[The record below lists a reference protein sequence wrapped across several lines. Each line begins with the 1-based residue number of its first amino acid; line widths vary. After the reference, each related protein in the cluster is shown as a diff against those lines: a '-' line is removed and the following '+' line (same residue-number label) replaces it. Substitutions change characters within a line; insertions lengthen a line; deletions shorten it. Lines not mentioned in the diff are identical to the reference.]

1 VADQEADRDVPHD
14 VHDPNPGRGAEQPR
28 PGNPADSDAQTGEIV
43 AGLTLEQKAALCL
56 GSDFWHTAP
65 VPEQQIPSI
74 LFSDGPHGLRTQA
87 ADAAT
92 ADTDADPG
100 DIVPATCFPTAS
112 ALGSSWDR
120 TLCAEVGAALGQ
132 EARRAGVAVVLGPG
146 LNMKRNP
153 LCGRNFEYFSEDP
166 VHTGELATAM
176 VNGIQ
181 SRGVGA
187 SVKHFAANN
196 QETDRMRISAEV
208 DQRSLREIYLP
219 AFERVIAGAR
229 PWTVMCS
236 YNRINGC
243 YASQHHWLL
252 DDLLRTDWGFTGL
265 VVSDW
270 GAVHDRVAA
279 LRAGLDLEMPPA
291 LGHSDVAIMQAIR
304 SGELDEATL
313 DRSVTRLLDLVRT
326 AQQAPDVHTGGTDPE
341 HHQLAR
347 RAASQCA
354 VLVKNDGPLLPLD
367 PRATMKIAV
376 IGELAQQ
383 PRFQGS
389 GSSRVNATSVDIPL
403 TEMMAL
409 AGPDVAIDF
418 APGYSL
424 DKSAADEGL
433 RNEAV
438 AAALEADVVV
448 VFLGLDAAAES
459 EGFDREHMNLPG
471 NQTEL
476 MAALGETG
484 RRLAAVL
491 MNGSAV
497 VVEDWQHHADA
508 ILECW
513 LGGQAVGGAIADLI
527 FGRENPGGKL
537 AETIPKRLADTP
549 SYLNFPGEAGTVRY
563 GEGVFIGYR
572 GYDELDLQVS
582 YPFGHGLSY
591 TDFWIDDPEIA
602 VTGSVAGNDLN
613 VVVTTTVSNTGDRAG
628 AEVVQLYVADPV
640 SDVARPI
647 RELKDFAKL
656 YLQPGQRQTV
666 SFQLGTRAFAYW
678 SQRLAGWVVEA
689 GEFRI
694 SVGFSSRNLAPAQS
708 IFLDAPR
715 SQPPLTA
722 ASTLNEWLEDPDG
735 RNILESDPGAA
746 EGLHGMDDETLM
758 MAGSMPMS
766 TLASFGQMRFGHQ
779 DLDRLVGQLDGR
791 PADRSSQE

>member
-1 VADQEADRDVPHD
+1 MADQEADRDVPHD
-14 VHDPNPGRGAEQPR
+14 ADDPNPGRGAEQPA
-28 PGNPADSDAQTGEIV
+28 PGNPAGSDAQTGEIV

-65 VPEQQIPSI
+65 VPGRQIPSI

-92 ADTDADPG
+92 ADPDADPG
-100 DIVPATCFPTAS
+100 AIVPATCFPTAA

-120 TLCAEVGAALGQ
+120 TLCAEVGAALGR
-132 EARRAGVAVVLGPG
+132 EARRTGVAVVLGPG
-146 LNMKRNP
+146 VTMKRNP

-166 VHTGELATAM
+166 AHAGELGTAM
-176 VNGIQ
+176 VKGIQ

-187 SVKHFAANN
+187 SVKHFTANN
-196 QETDRMRISAEV
+196 QETDRMRISAEI
-208 DQRSLREIYLP
+208 DHRSLREIYLP
-219 AFERVIAGAR
+219 AFERVITGAR

-252 DDLLRTDWGFTGL
+252 DELLRSEWGFAGL

-291 LGHSDVAIMQAIR
+291 LGHSDAAVVAAIQ
-304 SGELDEATL
+304 SGELDETTL
-313 DRSVTRLLDLVRT
+313 DRSVTRVLELVRK
-326 AQQAPDVHTGGTDPE
+326 AQPEHLADTDGTNAD
-341 HHQLAR
+341 HHQLVR
-347 RAASQCA
+347 KAAGQCA
-354 VLVKNDGPLLPLD
+354 VLLKNDGPLLPLD
-367 PRATMKIAV
+367 PAATMKVAV

-389 GSSRVNATSVDIPL
+389 GSSRVNASAVDIPL
-403 TEMMAL
+403 TEMMTL
-409 AGPDVAIDF
+409 AGPDIEIDF

-438 AAALEADVVV
+438 ATAQDADVIV
-448 VFLGLDAAAES
+448 VFLGLDADAES

-471 NQTEL
+471 NQIDL
-476 MAALGETG
+476 IAALGETEG
-484 RRLAAVL
+484 RLAAVL

-497 VVEDWQHHADA
+497 VVEDWQSHAEA

-513 LGGQAVGGAIADLI
+513 LGGQAVGGAIADLL
-527 FGRENPGGKL
+527 FGRENPSGKL
-537 AETIPKRLADTP
+537 AETIPKRLEDTP

-572 GYDELDLQVS
+572 GYDELDRAVS

-591 TDFWIDDPEIA
+591 TSFWIDEPDIT
-602 VTGSVAGNDLN
+602 VTGSVAGKDLD

-628 AEVVQLYVADPV
+628 AEVIQLYVGDPV
-640 SDVARPI
+640 SEVARPI
-647 RELKDFAKL
+647 RELKDFAKI
-656 YLQPGQRQTV
+656 YLQPGEQQTV
-666 SFQLGTRAFAYW
+666 SFHLGTRAFAYW
-678 SQRLAGWVVEA
+678 SQRIASWVVEA

-694 SVGFSSRNLAPAQS
+694 AVGSSSRTLAASQS
-708 IFLDAPR
+708 ISLDAPR
-715 SQPPLTA
+715 SQPPLSA
-722 ASTLNEWLEDPDG
+722 ASTLNEWLADPDG
-735 RNILESDPGAA
+735 RNVLESDSRTA
-746 EGLHGMDDETLM
+746 EGLHAIDDEMLM

-766 TLASFGQMRFGHQ
+766 TLASFGMLGFGHR
-779 DLDRLVGQLDGR
+779 DLGRLVGQLGGHG
-791 PADRSSQE
+791 S